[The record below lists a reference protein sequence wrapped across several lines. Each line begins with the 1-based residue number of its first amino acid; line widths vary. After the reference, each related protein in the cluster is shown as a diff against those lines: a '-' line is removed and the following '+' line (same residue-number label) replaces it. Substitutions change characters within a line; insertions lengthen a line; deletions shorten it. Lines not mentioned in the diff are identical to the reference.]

1 MYKLSY
7 LLLLFISLGANAQN
21 TISIKGKILDKSTAR
36 PVEEATV
43 YLTSVKDSSVIDYT
57 ISDKLGVF
65 KFETKK
71 IKTPFCLKVSY
82 LGYQTY
88 IKTEQ
93 SLLES
98 KDFGTISI
106 QENENLLNEVVIK
119 KEAPP
124 VRIKNDTLEFNAS
137 SFKVRP
143 DSNVMTLLKQL
154 PGVDVDAEGKITIN
168 GKEVNQILVNGKPF
182 FDKDGKVA
190 LQNLPSDI
198 INKVQ
203 VTDTKTKKEE
213 QSGQAAS
220 SNNASINLTI
230 DEDKN
235 KGFFGRFT
243 GGYGT
248 QERYESSA
256 LVNYFK
262 KDTKISLL
270 ASSNN
275 INSSGFSM
283 NEVFDSMGGGRNLSY
298 YNSSNGSFGVG
309 NMRFGGGTGITQS
322 SMIGLN
328 YSDQWGKSLEGVGS
342 YFFNTSNNKNTN
354 RTKQLNFLPTGDFST
369 ESLSNSKSDQSG
381 HSFNYEL
388 EYKLDS
394 TTTFTYMPR
403 FSRSER
409 NYTNT
414 MQQSSR
420 DAAENLLNES
430 NAYNEEETKTDQF
443 GNGFVFNKVFKTK
456 RRNFNLTFDNEHSN
470 EVSNALNKSATLFYQ
485 SATPDDVRDQI
496 TNNKRLKDTYS
507 STIEYTEPVTDSLLV
522 RTGIRYQRN
531 ENSDD
536 RKALDFDAASGTY
549 TQENLPLSNFL
560 SSIQNTVTPYVGF
573 NFDKKGIMF
582 SFNGGTAITQLDNF
596 SRYLGVATAL
606 NKNYVLPHFDTY
618 LSLKLDKSKSI
629 WMSYSYE
636 VNFPSAEQFLP
647 VVNLANPLNTYTGNP
662 NLDPNQLHYL
672 YFSFNNYNTAKRGGF
687 NLYMGGNYYE
697 NQVVTATNFDPSG
710 KRNTTYE
717 NVSETFWGW
726 FGGNWSKS
734 RKIEAHN
741 FKIQLG
747 MNNSLVYDK
756 GFTNGILYDAKS
768 LRLRPNANFTYE
780 YGELLTINPSYS
792 LSYNKTEYTN
802 YVISA
807 TSNVLHNF
815 KIETTNYWP
824 KNWVFGNDFG
834 YTYNSNIADGF
845 KKDFYLWNTSLSY
858 SFFGKKLTAKVKVYD
873 LLNQNQSATRTI
885 SAISIRD
892 EENTVLKRYA
902 MFSLTYKIDKFGTKE
917 KPASDGMLYY

>member
-1 MYKLSY
+1 MYKLSC
-7 LLLLFISLGANAQN
+7 LLFFFITLSANAQN
-21 TISIKGKILDKSTAR
+21 SIIIKGKVHHKATAR

-65 KFETKK
+65 KFETKR

-106 QENENLLNEVVIK
+106 QENENVLNEVVIK

-154 PGVDVDAEGKITIN
+154 PGVAVDAEGKITIN

-182 FDKDGKVA
+182 FDKDGKIA

-235 KGFFGRFT
+235 KGFFGKFT

-248 QERYESSA
+248 QDRYESSA

-262 KDTKISLL
+262 NKTKISLL

-283 NEVFDSMGGGRNLSY
+283 NEVFDSMGGGRNMSY
-298 YNSSNGSFGVG
+298 YSSDNGSFGVG

-328 YSDQWGKSLEGVGS
+328 YSDQWGKSLEGGGS
-342 YFFNTSNNKNTN
+342 YFFTNSNNKNAN
-354 RTKQLNFLPTGDFST
+354 RSKVLNILPTGEFST
-369 ESLSNSKSDQSG
+369 VSQSDSNNDATG
-381 HSFNYEL
+381 HNLNYEL
-388 EYKLDS
+388 VYKLDS
-394 TTTFTYMPR
+394 TTTFTYMPK
-403 FSRSER
+403 FSRSE
-409 NYTNT
+409 NTYTNT
-414 MQQSSR
+414 MRQYSK
-420 DAAENLLNES
+420 DAADVLLNES
-430 NAYNEEETKTDQF
+430 NSYSVDKVKRDQF
-443 GNGFVFNKVFKTK
+443 GNGFVFNKAFKTK
-456 RRNFNLTFDNEHSN
+456 RRNLSFSFDNEHVN
-470 EVSNALNKSATLFYQ
+470 EVSTALNQSATLFYQ
-485 SATPDDVRDQI
+485 SATANDIRDQI
-496 TNNKRLKDTYS
+496 RSNKKWSDLYKS
-507 STIEYTEPVTDSLLV
+507 EIEFSEPLADSLSV
-522 RTGIRYQRN
+522 RTGVKYHRN
-531 ENSDD
+531 EIAED
-536 RKALDFDAASGTY
+536 RKANDFDTASGTY
-549 TQENLPLSNFL
+549 SQENLNLTNFL
-560 SSIQNTVTPYVGF
+560 SSSQNTVTPYAGF
-573 NFDKKGIMF
+573 NINKKSFMF
-582 SFNGGTAITQLDNF
+582 SFSGGTAVTKLDNF
-596 SRYLGVATAL
+596 SRYLGIATAL
-606 NKNYVLPHFDTY
+606 SKNYVLPY
-618 LSLKLDKSKSI
+618 LDSYLNLRFGKSKSI
-629 WMSYSYE
+629 WISYSYD
-636 VNFPSAEQFLP
+636 VSFPSADQILP
-647 VVNLANPLNTYTGNP
+647 VTNLANPLNTYTGNP
-662 NLDPNQLHYL
+662 NLDPNKYHYL
-672 YFSFNNYNTAKRGGF
+672 YLSFNNYDTANRSGF
-687 NLYMGGNYYE
+687 SLYMGGYSYNNE
-697 NQVVTATNFDPSG
+697 VVAATTFDASG
-710 KRNTTYE
+710 KRNTTYD
-717 NVSETFWGW
+717 NVSGTYTGW

-741 FKIQLG
+741 FKVQLG

-768 LRLRPNANFTYE
+768 WRLSPKASFTYE

-792 LSYNKTEYTN
+792 MNYNKTQYTN
-802 YVISA
+802 YVVST

-885 SAISIRD
+885 SPISIRD

-902 MFSLTYKIDKFGTKE
+902 MFSLTYKIEKFGAKK
-917 KPASDGMLYY
+917 KPASDGMLFY